1 MTIQRI
7 VKESGAVQ
15 IDEPSL
21 NLVGPT
27 TIYLDSEILR
37 INHDLAKKFERLNAG
52 VSE

>member
-1 MTIQRI
+1 MTKQRI
-7 VKESGAVQ
+7 IKESGAVQ
-15 IDEPSL
+15 IDEGGL